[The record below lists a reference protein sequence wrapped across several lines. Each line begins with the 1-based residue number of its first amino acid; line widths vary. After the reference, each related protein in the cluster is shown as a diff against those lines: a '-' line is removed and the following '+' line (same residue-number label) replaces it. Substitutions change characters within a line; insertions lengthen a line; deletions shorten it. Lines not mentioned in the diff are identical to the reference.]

1 MNKNPT
7 GGNRKYKGSLVVD
20 YFPRTVTGSS
30 IFSKGSGTVSQ
41 WLNQDLVKSP
51 NIPRFSQPFSLAG
64 SCLQSETS
72 CQPFILL
79 NDHSIIDF
87 HGDVHTAPTI
97 RTGAGDCNICVF
109 FFVSDYWHCKN
120 HMIPLPRD
128 RASDAVQKCPLF
140 LCQRT
145 IAFEILLQFLLEYNR
160 VHVAS

>member
-87 HGDVHTAPTI
+87 HGNVHTAPTI
-97 RTGAGDCNICVF
+97 RTGTRDCNICVF

-145 IAFEILLQFLLEYNR
+145 VVFEIFLQFLL
-160 VHVAS
+160 